1 MSGKKFTVS
10 NFRDFLIKKRY
21 SRTKKSPVLNIL
33 LAMPDAEFLNV
44 CLAKY
49 GLDEDDL
56 EKLLDALE
64 FENQMSLGADFD
76 RITEKYRTVTIGEIL
91 AVINQHQN

>member
-1 MSGKKFTVS
+1 MSGEKFTAS
-10 NFRDFLIKKRY
+10 DFRDFLKKMR
-21 SRTKKSPVLNIL
+21 RTRIRKSPVLNIL

-49 GLDEDDL
+49 GLEEDDL
-56 EKLLDALE
+56 EKLLDMLE
-64 FENQMSLGADFD
+64 LENQMSLGADFD